1 MKEHAGIRGWR
12 TPTIQYHTST
22 IPEKGEMTDEKE
34 SEREIVDANENNS
47 RRDFLQGEIV
57 RNFSRVK

>member
-1 MKEHAGIRGWR
+1 M
-12 TPTIQYHTST
+12 
-22 IPEKGEMTDEKE
+22 KE